1 MVIIDPFF
9 GAPVKAVLGRFSW
22 KKSAPLMV
30 IAAALLLVYAP
41 SAFGSSTGMNKENSL
56 YPAEFDS
63 EGCTSCHG
71 TLHEWVATE
80 DKIVYTIVD
89 ADGNAVASGS
99 YKHDATYT
107 ITVSLRDELNPDED
121 NKAGFYLEATAGEF
135 VPVSANVQVTS
146 GGLEASHTDA
156 STSEWVVEWI
166 APEEGAVAFEL
177 LVNDVDGSGNADT
190 GDVVYR
196 KYFALTDEEGAQLG
210 AAEGEHEVHFGVSLP
225 QYWLGLI
232 ALGSMTFVMIFAFV
246 YLKFV
251 SPHNT
256 DAKDR

>member
-1 MVIIDPFF
+1 MVIIDPLF
-9 GAPVKAVLGRFSW
+9 GAPVKAVLGRFSL

-41 SAFGSSTGMNKENSL
+41 SAFGSSNGMNKENSL
-56 YPAEFDS
+56 YPADFDKD
-63 EGCTSCHG
+63 GCTSCHG
-71 TLHEWVATE
+71 IAHEWTATE
-80 DKIVYTIVD
+80 DKISYSIVD
-89 ADGNAVASGS
+89 AEGVPLTSGQ
-99 YKHDATYT
+99 YHHGDTYT
-107 ITVSLRDELNPDED
+107 ITITLMDELNPDEG

-135 VPVSANVQVTS
+135 AAVSANVAITS

-156 STSEWVVEWI
+156 STSEWVIDWT
-166 APEEGAVAFEL
+166 APDEGAVAFEL
-177 LVNDVDGSGNADT
+177 LVNDVDGDGSPNEE
-190 GDVVYR
+190 DVVYR

-210 AAEGEHEVHFGVSLP
+210 AVEEHEVHFGVSLP

-232 ALGSMTFVMIFAFV
+232 ALASMTFVMIFAFV